1 MEPNHKIIKAL
12 DSIGL
17 RIEPS
22 ASLSRSHI
30 LTALNIGRSIMDALV
45 DSPLAIVL
53 LDGIR
58 RAFNPIPK
66 RSRRAVMLRRAAG
79 KSAIDCA
86 LFLGVEHTLIMS
98 FERTGHGL
106 SDLDIAALEAWL
118 GRSSRKLAS
127 QAVANAIGVDLAAY
141 ERFETKRHPLD
152 WSALNRLDQWLNEI
166 VRRTMGQARYAVF
179 PIRRLSERHQIA
191 WDDVVRQLP
200 NVFHRILIPLIQ
212 ASMLDNV
219 RFSLIGSNDRT
230 LFPSLPHDL
239 WIPSNARIPVGAPSP
254 DILCHI
260 WAPPDHPPIRQFFMG
275 QWVVFAV
282 LSRAIETARRMHVSL
297 EFEINPLVVKA
308 GGENGVAVPVRCDSV
323 ITVEGKPFIMESV
336 TSRHFE
342 NQREAVRRMKTVLAP
357 LIGSPQQVI
366 GVLLNPPVDEERRR
380 FVDIDDE
387 SVTLVSIHEAPSL
400 FEDLLA
406 RHTSEQEEE

>member
-1 MEPNHKIIKAL
+1 MEPNHTIIKAL

-22 ASLSRSHI
+22 ASLPRSYA

-53 LDGIR
+53 LDGVR
-58 RAFNPIPK
+58 RAFNPIPN

-86 LFLGVEHTLIMS
+86 LFLGVEHSLIMS

-118 GRSSRKLAS
+118 GRSSRKLDP
-127 QAVANAIGVDLAAY
+127 QAVANAIGVDLTAY
-141 ERFETKRHPLD
+141 ERFETKRRPLD
-152 WSALNRLDQWLNEI
+152 PSALDRLDQWLNEI

-179 PIRRLSERHQIA
+179 PIRRLSERHQMA
-191 WDDVVRQLP
+191 WDDVVHQLP
-200 NVFHRILIPLIQ
+200 DVFHHVLVPLIQ

-219 RFSLIGSNDRT
+219 RFSLIGGNDRT
-230 LFPSLPHDL
+230 LFPALPHDL

-282 LSRAIETARRMHVSL
+282 LSRAIETAQRMRVSL
-297 EFEINPLVVKA
+297 EFEVNPLVRKA
-308 GGENGVAVPVRCDSV
+308 GNGENGVVAPVRCDSV
-323 ITVEGKPFIMESV
+323 IAIEGKPFIMESV
-336 TSRHFE
+336 ASRHLE
-342 NQREAVRRMKTVLAP
+342 NQREAVRRMETVLAP

-366 GVLLNPPVDEERRR
+366 GVFLNPPADEERRR
-380 FVDIDDE
+380 FADINKE

-400 FEDLLA
+400 FESLLA
-406 RHTSEQEEE
+406 HHTSPEQ